1 MQLPEGYDTTVREQ
15 GKNFSGGQRQRIA
28 IARAILR
35 DAPILILDEPTAALD
50 VEAEAE
56 VMHALDQLVVN
67 RTVIVISHRLSTLGQ
82 VDEIL
87 VLKQG
92 MIVERGSYED
102 LKRQRGIF
110 ANLLAEQN
118 RYSAEK
124 AAEKSIV
131 RSAFSEAPTPHKWD
145 QLAAMA
151 VPTGVMVAHERG
163 GTGNQPGWQLLP
175 QTPRG
180 PTKEARVLI
189 ELDGKVIGERRL
201 DKPLITIGRQQGND
215 VCVPNQRVSR
225 LHARIRYE
233 NNAWVIEDADSV
245 NGIVYQGVRIERLI
259 LNNGDKVYLAPT
271 ARLYYQTR

>member
-1 MQLPEGYDTTVREQ
+1 
-15 GKNFSGGQRQRIA
+15 
-28 IARAILR
+28 
-35 DAPILILDEPTAALD
+35 LILDEPTAALD

-67 RTVIVISHRLSTLGQ
+67 RTVIVISHRLSTLGN

-92 MIVERGSYED
+92 LIAERGSYKE
-102 LKRQRGIF
+102 LKQRRGIF
-110 ANLLAEQN
+110 ADLLAEQN
-118 RYSAEK
+118 RYSAEG
-124 AAEKSIV
+124 AGNKSILH
-131 RSAFSEAPTPHKWD
+131 SAFLEAPAPQKWD
-145 QLAAMA
+145 QPAAMA
-151 VPTGVMVAHERG
+151 VPAAVMAPPVHS
-163 GTGNQPGWQLLP
+163 GTRNQPDWQPQP
-175 QTPRG
+175 QTPQG
-180 PTKEARVLI
+180 PTKEARILI

-201 DKPLITIGRQQGND
+201 DKPLITVGRLPAND